1 MVNKLLFIILLC
13 RVGINLPTVE
23 LRYQNLSV
31 EAECKIVQGKPI
43 PTLWNTLKEWI
54 FVSNFLYF
62 LLWITFL
69 KIINI
74 WIYFFFFSFLFITLL
89 LLFSW
94 KDTTKLSVLKSQN
107 SKISIIK
114 SANGIIKPG
123 RYAILSLI
131 LPVSICCLIWNLE
144 YLLTVFDVSLLYL
157 FRCRMTLLLGPPASG
172 QPFFFRTQ
180 IKFITYRYMTNV
192 L

>member
-23 LRYQNLSV
+23 LRYQNLCV

-144 YLLTVFDVSLLYL
+144 YLLTVFDVSLYSVW
-157 FRCRMTLLLGPPASG
+157 C
-172 QPFFFRTQ
+172 
-180 IKFITYRYMTNV
+180 KDWNV
-192 L
+192 TIHV

>member
-114 SANGIIKPG
+114 NDNGIIKPG
-123 RYAILSLI
+123 RYAILSLTVLLYRNYL
-131 LPVSICCLIWNLE
+131 LPVIICYLIWNLE
-144 YLLTVFDVSLLYL
+144 YLLTVFDVSLYSVW
-157 FRCRMTLLLGPPASG
+157 C
-172 QPFFFRTQ
+172 
-180 IKFITYRYMTNV
+180 KDWNV
-192 L
+192 TIHV